1 MAQVLLSHQHSQGSE
16 TSFHRAATCRIDFKI
31 KKILIDNKWIK
42 LQIWDTAGQER
53 FRTITSGRQ
62 IRSLLLIASGA
73 ALLWVIAM
81 TCLSPLSLHLLSCSL
96 LQGCYGDS
104 AGL

>member
-1 MAQVLLSHQHSQGSE
+1 MARRPQHLYDQHVKAQETADVPVL
-16 TSFHRAATCRIDFKI
+16 TAVTCRIDFKI

-62 IRSLLLIASGA
+62 TPSNYLCSTRGCIR
-73 ALLWVIAM
+73 
-81 TCLSPLSLHLLSCSL
+81 PP
-96 LQGCYGDS
+96 S
-104 AGL
+104 A